1 MPIIKNDSS
10 AKKAGSAPGLEIRA
24 LVDAERGSQSLRMGY
39 LTIAP
44 NSRLPRH
51 IHANTEEA
59 VVVLEGTLEV
69 ILGRERAPLV
79 PGDAVL
85 APAGTVHGFLNRS
98 EKPAKL
104 LYVFPT
110 HHVEKVLANPPRS
123 YAGFA
128 SERGLKGYESPGD
141 RPLDRK
147 D

>member
-1 MPIIKNDSS
+1 VPIIKNEGL
-10 AKKAGSAPGLEIRA
+10 AKTAESAPGLEVRA
-24 LVDAERGSQSLRMGY
+24 LVDKEQGSESLKMGEI
-39 LTIAP
+39 TIAP
-44 NSRLPRH
+44 NARLPRH

-59 VVVLEGTLEV
+59 VIVLEGTLDV
-69 ILGRERAPLV
+69 ILGRERAPLG

-123 YAGFA
+123 SAGFA
-128 SERGLKGYESPGD
+128 SESGLKGYESPGN
-141 RPLDRK
+141 RPLDSR